1 MEKKYFYKDVL
12 TQREYLKMVLA
23 ALINRFGDSIDAI
36 ASTWIVYQ
44 LTNSAAWSAL
54 IFGINYLPTIVVTPF
69 AGVWVEGKN
78 KKMIMVVTD
87 FIRALVVACVASLFL
102 FGMLQ
107 PWMLL
112 VSNIIISTAEAF
124 RDPADL
130 AITPNVLDEELY
142 DYGMS
147 LHKSLSQIVQLVG
160 TGCAAGIIAIIG
172 ISGALYIDMGTFILS
187 SLIILFVNSKEQ
199 ITTKKKFNLSE
210 YMSDFMDGIHYIR
223 KESVIVF
230 FLTYTVFLNA
240 ILVPTNSL
248 QAPLATEV
256 LHSGIEILSII
267 SVSFTVGMLCGSVSY
282 PMVAEHIGRKKLLC
296 ISGLFFGLYY
306 ILMVV
311 CQPLYGNRLVTDSL
325 VACLSV
331 VFGICIGFCQC
342 SISILFMK
350 NVSKE
355 YIARVGSIAASIC
368 VISLPLV
375 SFIISGVVMV
385 VSVQTILLVAGI
397 LDFIVVYY
405 FSRKGVEE
413 EEEKKEILVE
423 A

>member
-1 MEKKYFYKDVL
+1 MEQKHTYKDVL
-12 TQREYLKMVLA
+12 TQKEFLKMMVA

-54 IFGINYLPTIVVTPF
+54 IFGINNLPTIVVTPF
-69 AGVWVEGKN
+69 AGVWVEGRN
-78 KKMIMVVTD
+78 KKKIMVITD
-87 FIRALVVACVASLFL
+87 FIRAVVVACVASLFL
-102 FGMLQ
+102 IGKLQ

-112 VSNIIISTAEAF
+112 VSNIVISTAEAF
-124 RDPADL
+124 RTPADL
-130 AITPNVLDEELY
+130 AITPKVLDEELY

-160 TGCAAGIIAIIG
+160 AGCAAGIIAIIG

-187 SLIILFVNSKEQ
+187 GIIILFVNSKEQ
-199 ITTKKKFNLSE
+199 IVMKKKFVLSE

-223 KESVIVF
+223 KESVVVF

-256 LHSGIEILSII
+256 LHSGVEILSII

-282 PMVAEHIGRKKLLC
+282 PMVAEYIGRKKLLC

-306 ILMVV
+306 ILLVV

-331 VFGICIGFCQC
+331 VFGIFIGFCQC

-350 NVSKE
+350 SVSKE
-355 YIARVGSIAASIC
+355 YIARVGSIATSIC
-368 VISLPLV
+368 VISLPVV

-405 FSRKGVEE
+405 FSRKDVGEE
-413 EEEKKEILVE
+413 KKKEILMEV
-423 A
+423 

>member
-1 MEKKYFYKDVL
+1 MEKKNTYKDVL
-12 TQREYLKMVLA
+12 TQKEFLKMMIA
-23 ALINRFGDSIDAI
+23 ALINRFGDSIDAV
-36 ASTWIVYQ
+36 ASTWVVYQ

-54 IFGINYLPTIVVTPF
+54 IFGINNLPTIVVTPF

-78 KKMIMVVTD
+78 KKKIMVVTD
-87 FIRALVVACVASLFL
+87 YIRAIVVASVASLFL
-102 FGMLQ
+102 LGLLQ

-124 RDPADL
+124 RTPADL
-130 AITPNVLDEELY
+130 AITPKVLDERLY

-160 TGCAAGIIAIIG
+160 AGCAAGIIAIVG
-172 ISGALYIDMGTFILS
+172 VSGALYIDMTTFILS
-187 SLIILFVNSKEQ
+187 GLIIIFVNSKEHNLK
-199 ITTKKKFNLSE
+199 KKKFVVSE

-223 KESVIVF
+223 KESAIVF

-240 ILVPTNSL
+240 ILVPINSL

-256 LHSGIEILSII
+256 LHSGVEILSII

-282 PMVAEHIGRKKLLC
+282 PMVAEYIGRKTLFC

-306 ILMVV
+306 ILLVV

-331 VFGICIGFCQC
+331 IFGIFIGFCQC

-355 YIARVGSIAASIC
+355 YIARVGSIATSIC
-368 VISLPLV
+368 VISLPVV
-375 SFIISGVVMV
+375 SFIISGVVTV
-385 VSVQTILLVAGI
+385 VSTQTIFLFAGI
-397 LDFIVVYY
+397 IDFIFVYY
-405 FSRKGVEE
+405 FSKKDVGEE
-413 EEEKKEILVE
+413 QKNEVLME

>member
-1 MEKKYFYKDVL
+1 MEKKNTYKDVL
-12 TQREYLKMVLA
+12 TQKEFLKMMIA
-23 ALINRFGDSIDAI
+23 ALINRFGDSIDAV

-54 IFGINYLPTIVVTPF
+54 IFGINNLPTIVVTPF
-69 AGVWVEGKN
+69 AGVWVEGRN
-78 KKMIMVVTD
+78 KKKIMIVTD
-87 FIRALVVACVASLFL
+87 FIRAVVVACVASLFL

-124 RDPADL
+124 RTPADL
-130 AITPNVLDEELY
+130 AITPKVLDERLY

-160 TGCAAGIIAIIG
+160 AGCAAGIIAIVG
-172 ISGALYIDMGTFILS
+172 ISGALYIDMTTFILS
-187 SLIILFVNSKEQ
+187 GLIIIFVNSKEHNLK
-199 ITTKKKFNLSE
+199 KKKFVVSE
-210 YMSDFMDGIHYIR
+210 YMSDFMEGIHYIR

-240 ILVPTNSL
+240 ILVPMNSL

-256 LHSGIEILSII
+256 LHSGVEILSII
-267 SVSFTVGMLCGSVSY
+267 SVSFTVGMLCGSVIY
-282 PMVAEHIGRKKLLC
+282 PMVAEYIGRKTLFC

-306 ILMVV
+306 ILLVV

-331 VFGICIGFCQC
+331 IFGIFIGFCQC

-355 YIARVGSIAASIC
+355 YIARVGSIATSIC
-368 VISLPLV
+368 VISLPVV
-375 SFIISGVVMV
+375 SFIISGVVTV
-385 VSVQTILLVAGI
+385 VSTQTIFIFAGI
-397 LDFIVVYY
+397 IDFIFVYY
-405 FSRKGVEE
+405 FSKKDVGEE
-413 EEEKKEILVE
+413 QKNEVLMN

>member
-1 MEKKYFYKDVL
+1 MEKKNTYKDVL
-12 TQREYLKMVLA
+12 TQKEFLKMMIA
-23 ALINRFGDSIDAI
+23 ALINRFGDSIDAV

-54 IFGINYLPTIVVTPF
+54 IFGINNLPTIVVTPF

-78 KKMIMVVTD
+78 KKKIMVVTD
-87 FIRALVVACVASLFL
+87 FIRAIVVASVASLFL
-102 FGMLQ
+102 LGMLQ

-124 RDPADL
+124 RTPADL
-130 AITPNVLDEELY
+130 AITPKVLDERLY

-160 TGCAAGIIAIIG
+160 AGCAAGIIAIVG
-172 ISGALYIDMGTFILS
+172 ISGALYIDMTTFILS
-187 SLIILFVNSKEQ
+187 GLIIIFVNSKEHNLK
-199 ITTKKKFNLSE
+199 KKKFVVSE

-240 ILVPTNSL
+240 ILVPMNSL

-256 LHSGIEILSII
+256 LHSGVEILSII
-267 SVSFTVGMLCGSVSY
+267 SVSFTVGMLCGSVIY
-282 PMVAEHIGRKKLLC
+282 PMVAEYTGRKTLFC

-306 ILMVV
+306 ILLVV

-331 VFGICIGFCQC
+331 IFGIFIGFCQC

-355 YIARVGSIAASIC
+355 YIARVGSIATSIC
-368 VISLPLV
+368 VISLPVV
-375 SFIISGVVMV
+375 SFIISGVVTV
-385 VSVQTILLVAGI
+385 VSTQTIFLFAGI
-397 LDFIVVYY
+397 IDFIFVYY
-405 FSRKGVEE
+405 FSKKDVGEE
-413 EEEKKEILVE
+413 QKNEVLME